1 MSLKLFNT
9 LSGKLET
16 FKPLDGETVRM
27 YSCGPTVY
35 DVPHIGN
42 FRAFLFP
49 RLPKGEVL
57 RIFLTV
63 FIVRYPL
70 SAGKLRGINIGK
82 PAIIRKRANL
92 KKDRPAIY
100 NVSVIFVYKL
110 FDEINHVTNVIGGR
124 RQHLR

>member
-42 FRAFLFP
+42 FRAFLF
-49 RLPKGEVL
+49 
-57 RIFLTV
+57 
-63 FIVRYPL
+63 
-70 SAGKLRGINIGK
+70 
-82 PAIIRKRANL
+82 
-92 KKDRPAIY
+92 
-100 NVSVIFVYKL
+100 
-110 FDEINHVTNVIGGR
+110 
-124 RQHLR
+124 

>member
-42 FRAFLFP
+42 FR
-49 RLPKGEVL
+49 
-57 RIFLTV
+57 
-63 FIVRYPL
+63 
-70 SAGKLRGINIGK
+70 
-82 PAIIRKRANL
+82 
-92 KKDRPAIY
+92 
-100 NVSVIFVYKL
+100 
-110 FDEINHVTNVIGGR
+110 
-124 RQHLR
+124 